1 MNSIK
6 GTTSTT
12 TYSSSTST
20 TDATTTT
27 TSLSTIATSTSGHI
41 FTNKVSTDSIYHVNR
56 NSFFM
61 ENMNTSNE
69 PNLMNVFYDDLN
81 KQTTINEDE
90 EDDDLRQNNFL
101 NLEDVQD
108 KAIIVSTRVF
118 MDEEEKLKKDII
130 DKCNCFNLVFLTAF
144 IYKKIIF

>member
-1 MNSIK
+1 
-6 GTTSTT
+6 
-12 TYSSSTST
+12 
-20 TDATTTT
+20 
-27 TSLSTIATSTSGHI
+27 
-41 FTNKVSTDSIYHVNR
+41 
-56 NSFFM
+56 
-61 ENMNTSNE
+61 
-69 PNLMNVFYDDLN
+69 MNVFYDDLN

>member
-1 MNSIK
+1 
-6 GTTSTT
+6 
-12 TYSSSTST
+12 
-20 TDATTTT
+20 
-27 TSLSTIATSTSGHI
+27 
-41 FTNKVSTDSIYHVNR
+41 
-56 NSFFM
+56 M

>member
-1 MNSIK
+1 
-6 GTTSTT
+6 
-12 TYSSSTST
+12 
-20 TDATTTT
+20 
-27 TSLSTIATSTSGHI
+27 
-41 FTNKVSTDSIYHVNR
+41 
-56 NSFFM
+56 
-61 ENMNTSNE
+61 MNTSNE